1 MSMNMKERCRTYETS
16 APVDGRKYVV
26 YQYIHGLIVATY
38 YKSLAD
44 ADAKKNGLR
53 A

>member
-26 YQYIHGLIVATY
+26 YKFEYGLIVPTY
-38 YKSLAD
+38 YRTKKA
-44 ADAKKNGLR
+44 AEQNKNYVAK
-53 A
+53 